1 MGKLLVSIRFRWR
14 MAEEGVVQI
23 LGGIASKEFQSAF
36 AGEWLK
42 KSVFGDKVV
51 AVNYLNQIFLR
62 KFSALKVK

>member
-1 MGKLLVSIRFRWR
+1 
-14 MAEEGVVQI
+14 MAEEAHERAAQNGLNV
-23 LGGIASKEFQSAF
+23 LFQSAF